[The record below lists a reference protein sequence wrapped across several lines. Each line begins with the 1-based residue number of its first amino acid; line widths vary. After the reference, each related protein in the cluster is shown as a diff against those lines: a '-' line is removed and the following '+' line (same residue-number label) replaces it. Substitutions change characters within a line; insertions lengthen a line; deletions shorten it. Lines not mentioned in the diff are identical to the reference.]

1 VKFLFQEFEMA
12 QNEPAVV
19 VEEIPSFEDM
29 GTLLKSM
36 QAPKKKCLPPA
47 QKKSNGIMDRLNGL
61 FRGEKGRIGKELEQ
75 TLNLIRRE
83 PGNTKV
89 RVKAA
94 EIYQKMGEQE
104 KAISEYLKA
113 AEIFSKKDLWPQ
125 AMAVYKRVLKLDPS
139 QEEVNRCVSEIYHRL
154 GFLGDAF
161 SQYNVLLRQYH
172 SLGDEEKSI
181 EILSLMAELNP
192 QKFALDNKL
201 QILKEEPENLEKSPE
216 ETLQQ
221 ETLDL
226 EIPPPESSK
235 AFFDLCAELQKK
247 GPKTKQ
253 LKIAKEICM
262 EKLFGFDEILKELQ
276 DVGGTSRVYP
286 NFNFQMGVA
295 CREMGFLDEAVEQ
308 FQAALGKGQEPLEAA
323 HLMGLCYRE
332 KGWWEEARRSFRM
345 ALAQDQIPEEKERL
359 IRKDLEFLP
368 AEHHP
373 VGEALD
379 PELNGGEGDCEGE
392 NPEEGRSKRKKHAPR
407 GEARF

>member
-1 VKFLFQEFEMA
+1 MA
-12 QNEPAVV
+12 QNDPAVV
-19 VEEIPSFEDM
+19 VEELPSLEEM

-36 QAPKKKCLPPA
+36 QSSKKTSLPPPT
-47 QKKSNGIMDRLNGL
+47 KKTKGLMDRLNGL
-61 FRGEKGRIGKELEQ
+61 FRGEKGRIAKELEQ
-75 TLNLIRRE
+75 TLNLVRRE
-83 PGNTKV
+83 PGNTKA
-89 RVKAA
+89 RVKIA
-94 EIYQKMGEQE
+94 EIYQKTGEQE

-139 QEEVNRCVSEIYHRL
+139 QEAVNRCVSEIYHRL

-161 SQYNVLLRQYH
+161 SQYNVLLKQYH
-172 SLGDEEKSI
+172 NLGEEEKSI

-192 QKFALDNKL
+192 QKFALDNKV
-201 QILKEEPENLEKSPE
+201 QTFREDPEILEKSPE
-216 ETLQQ
+216 GVLLQ

-226 EIPPPESSK
+226 EIPPHESSK

-247 GPKTKQ
+247 TPKTKQ

-295 CREMGFLDEAVEQ
+295 CREMGFMDEAIEQ
-308 FQAALGKGQEPLEAA
+308 FQLALGKGQEPVEAA

-332 KGWWEEARRSFRM
+332 KGWWEESRRSFRI
-345 ALAQDQIPEEKERL
+345 ALEQELITEEKERL
-359 IRKDLEFLP
+359 IQKDLELLP
-368 AEHHP
+368 TEHDL
-373 VGEALD
+373 GREAMD
-379 PELNGGEGDCEGE
+379 PDLGGREGDCEGE
-392 NPEEGRSKRKKHAPR
+392 NPEEGKPVRKRYAPR
-407 GEARF
+407 GEARI